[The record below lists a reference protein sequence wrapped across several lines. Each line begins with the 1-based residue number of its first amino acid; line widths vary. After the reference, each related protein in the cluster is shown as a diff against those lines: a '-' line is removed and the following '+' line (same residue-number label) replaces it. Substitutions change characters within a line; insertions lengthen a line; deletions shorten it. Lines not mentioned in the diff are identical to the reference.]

1 MSNPVVAERYALAL
15 YQLAKEQNIS
25 DQIDEEL
32 RAIKKILKQNP
43 GFVGILQSPKLS
55 VDAKRKL
62 IADTFSKA
70 SQPVVN
76 TLMLLTDRHRENMIV
91 EVADSYNNL
100 LNEERGIAE
109 AAVYSVRP
117 LSADETKA
125 ISVVFAPKVGK
136 QTLNIENIVDPDL
149 LGGVKVRIGN
159 RIFDGSLRG
168 KLDRLGRKLTS

>member
-15 YQLAKEQNIS
+15 YQLGKEQNLS
-25 DQIDEEL
+25 GQIDEEL
-32 RAIKKILKQNP
+32 RMIKKVLTQNP
-43 GFVGILQSPKLS
+43 AFVSLLKSPKLS
-55 VDAKRKL
+55 VEAKRKL
-62 IADTFSKA
+62 IADSFSKA
-70 SQPVVN
+70 SDPVVN
-76 TLMLLTDRHRENMIV
+76 TLMLLTDRHREDVIV

-109 AAVYSVRP
+109 ATVYSVRP
-117 LSADETKA
+117 LTADESKA